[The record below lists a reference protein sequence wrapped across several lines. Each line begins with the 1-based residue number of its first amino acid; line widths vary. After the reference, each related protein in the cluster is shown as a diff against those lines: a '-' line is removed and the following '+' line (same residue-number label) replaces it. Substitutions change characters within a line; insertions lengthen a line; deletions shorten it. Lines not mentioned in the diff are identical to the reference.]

1 MFAVEG
7 IECVSR
13 ENKISISSS
22 PVPLGEPSDDEIRM
36 LINLRLRLD
45 EVADAEASALRTSA
59 RRSPTR
65 KELCQL
71 ACRIYDNRRAR
82 DRIIDRKLFGE
93 PAWDMLL
100 SLYCLPT
107 RGELM
112 TVTSLSFAA
121 NVPQTSGLRWQQ
133 RLTDE
138 GLIERGPH
146 AVDLRKQMIRLTT
159 EGRKLMDRYLTH
171 LFYCDT
177 AIPEQGD
184 RAG

>member
-1 MFAVEG
+1 MHQNFRDDVDG
-7 IECVSR
+7 IRLLSE
-13 ENKISISSS
+13 
-22 PVPLGEPSDDEIRM
+22 
-36 LINLRLRLD
+36 LIPHCPRIERAGWAR
-45 EVADAEASALRTSA
+45 VGADHGPGSMT
-59 RRSPTR
+59 
-65 KELCQL
+65 
-71 ACRIYDNRRAR
+71 
-82 DRIIDRKLFGE
+82 GGV
-93 PAWDMLL
+93 L